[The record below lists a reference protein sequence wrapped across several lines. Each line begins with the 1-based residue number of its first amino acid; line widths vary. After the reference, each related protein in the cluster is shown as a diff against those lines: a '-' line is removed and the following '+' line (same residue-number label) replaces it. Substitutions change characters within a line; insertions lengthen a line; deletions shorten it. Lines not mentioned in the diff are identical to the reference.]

1 MSDLVDRDEDR
12 ERSPL
17 HERDSL
23 GMFET
28 VAAGESRDK
37 FRPRVRKSGVSG
49 LSKGPLV
56 SVVYFARD
64 KTASTESRSIKGP
77 FFRLHRVSF
86 MIVVLS

>member
-64 KTASTESRSIKGP
+64 KDSKQRVSGYKGP
-77 FFRLHRVSF
+77 FLRS
-86 MIVVLS
+86 S

>member
-1 MSDLVDRDEDR
+1 MLCFVTFKFNVSRMQRVRVTVSMSDIVDRDEDR
-12 ERSPL
+12 EQSPL

-37 FRPRVRKSGVSG
+37 FRTRVRKSGISG

-64 KTASTESRSIKGP
+64 KTAS
-77 FFRLHRVSF
+77 
-86 MIVVLS
+86 M

>member
-1 MSDLVDRDEDR
+1 MSDIVDRDEDR

-28 VAAGESRDK
+28 VSTGDTRDK
-37 FRPRVRKSGVSG
+37 FRPRVRKSGISG
-49 LSKGPLV
+49 LGKGPLV

-64 KTASTESRSIKGP
+64 KTASSSRGI
-77 FFRLHRVSF
+77 
-86 MIVVLS
+86 

>member
-1 MSDLVDRDEDR
+1 MSDFVDRDEDR

-28 VAAGESRDK
+28 VAGGESRDK
-37 FRPRVRKSGVSG
+37 FRPRARKSGISG
-49 LSKGPLV
+49 LGKGPLV

-64 KTASTESRSIKGP
+64 KTASMESSNIKGP
-77 FFRLHRVSF
+77 FFRLQRVSF
-86 MIVVLS
+86 MKVVLS